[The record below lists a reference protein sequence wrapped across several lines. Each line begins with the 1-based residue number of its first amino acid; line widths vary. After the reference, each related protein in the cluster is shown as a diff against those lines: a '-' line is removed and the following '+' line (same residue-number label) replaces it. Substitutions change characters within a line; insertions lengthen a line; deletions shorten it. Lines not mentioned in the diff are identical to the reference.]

1 MREYSKEESVE
12 IINRIN
18 KMQRIVFKYRKENGR
33 EPTDEEIASLLN
45 ESIERIS
52 ELKAILKELE
62 EQDKAFELEYKTT
75 SHNKEDI
82 EKAKWYMNKFKML
95 INLNAD
101 KILKDM
107 PSHQ

>member
-33 EPTDEEIASLLN
+33 EPTDEEIASILN

-52 ELKAILKELE
+52 ELKATLKELE

-82 EKAKWYMNKFKML
+82 EKAREIRKSNKAIQDIKKYM
-95 INLNAD
+95 
-101 KILKDM
+101 KDE
-107 PSHQ
+107 

>member
-1 MREYSKEESVE
+1 MKEYSKEESVE

-82 EKAKWYMNKFKML
+82 EKAREIRKSNKAIQDIKKYM
-95 INLNAD
+95 
-101 KILKDM
+101 KDE
-107 PSHQ
+107 

>member
-52 ELKAILKELE
+52 ELKAILKEFE

-82 EKAKWYMNKFKML
+82 EKAREIRKSNKAIQDIKKYM
-95 INLNAD
+95 
-101 KILKDM
+101 KDE
-107 PSHQ
+107 

>member
-82 EKAKWYMNKFKML
+82 EKAREIKKSNKAIQDIKKYM
-95 INLNAD
+95 
-101 KILKDM
+101 KDE
-107 PSHQ
+107 

>member
-1 MREYSKEESVE
+1 MREYSKEESGE

-82 EKAKWYMNKFKML
+82 EKAREIRKSNKAIQDIKKYM
-95 INLNAD
+95 
-101 KILKDM
+101 KDE
-107 PSHQ
+107 

>member
-62 EQDKAFELEYKTT
+62 EQDKAFELEYRAKP
-75 SHNKEDI
+75 HNREDI
-82 EKAKWYMNKFKML
+82 ENARKIRKNNKAIQDMQKYMKNE
-95 INLNAD
+95 
-101 KILKDM
+101 
-107 PSHQ
+107 

>member
-62 EQDKAFELEYKTT
+62 EQDKAFELEYRAKP
-75 SHNKEDI
+75 HNREDI
-82 EKAKWYMNKFKML
+82 ENAREIRKNNKAIQDMQKYMKNE
-95 INLNAD
+95 
-101 KILKDM
+101 
-107 PSHQ
+107 

>member
-75 SHNKEDI
+75 SHNKDDI
-82 EKAKWYMNKFKML
+82 EKAREIRKSNKAIQDIKKYM
-95 INLNAD
+95 
-101 KILKDM
+101 KDE
-107 PSHQ
+107 

>member
-1 MREYSKEESVE
+1 MKDYSKEESVE

-62 EQDKAFELEYKTT
+62 EQDKAFELEYRAKP
-75 SHNKEDI
+75 HNREDI
-82 EKAKWYMNKFKML
+82 ENARKIRKNNKAIQDMQKYMKNE
-95 INLNAD
+95 
-101 KILKDM
+101 
-107 PSHQ
+107 

>member
-62 EQDKAFELEYKTT
+62 EQDKAFELEYKTNPHT
-75 SHNKEDI
+75 KKDIKKAREIRKNNKAIQDI
-82 EKAKWYMNKFKML
+82 KKYM
-95 INLNAD
+95 
-101 KILKDM
+101 KDE
-107 PSHQ
+107 

>member
-18 KMQRIVFKYRKENGR
+18 KMQRIVFKYKKENGR
-33 EPTDEEIASLLN
+33 EPTDEEIASLLK

-62 EQDKAFELEYKTT
+62 EQDKAFELEYRAKP
-75 SHNKEDI
+75 HNREDI
-82 EKAKWYMNKFKML
+82 ENARKIRKNNKAIQDIKKYM
-95 INLNAD
+95 
-101 KILKDM
+101 KDE
-107 PSHQ
+107 

>member
-82 EKAKWYMNKFKML
+82 EKAREIRKSNKAIQDIKKYM
-95 INLNAD
+95 
-101 KILKDM
+101 KDE
-107 PSHQ
+107 

>member
-1 MREYSKEESVE
+1 MKDYSKEESVE

-18 KMQRIVFKYRKENGR
+18 KMQRIVFKYRKEKER

-62 EQDKAFELEYKTT
+62 EQDKAFELEYRAKP
-75 SHNKEDI
+75 HNREDI
-82 EKAKWYMNKFKML
+82 ENARKIRKNNKAIQDMQKYMKNE
-95 INLNAD
+95 
-101 KILKDM
+101 
-107 PSHQ
+107 

>member
-1 MREYSKEESVE
+1 MKEYSKEESVE

-82 EKAKWYMNKFKML
+82 EKAREIRKSNKAIQDIKN
-95 INLNAD
+95 I
-101 KILKDM
+101 
-107 PSHQ
+107 

>member
-1 MREYSKEESVE
+1 MKDYSKEESVE

-82 EKAKWYMNKFKML
+82 EKAREIRKSNKAIQDIKKYM
-95 INLNAD
+95 
-101 KILKDM
+101 KDE
-107 PSHQ
+107 